1 MRIIQ
6 KKKEEHR
13 THNRADS
20 DHIWRDRNN
29 SVVVSTQESYCQKI
43 TGA

>member
-20 DHIWRDRNN
+20 DRIWTETETIQWLLAHKSLTVRR
-29 SVVVSTQESYCQKI
+29 
-43 TGA
+43 